1 MYCEQEVVADDF
13 TAVESVL
20 KADTKR
26 NELLEQCK
34 QLEDEFHKGNLDI
47 QDRLNEVY
55 AELKAIGA
63 DSAEPRARR
72 ILAGLG
78 FTKEMQVRYKT
89 IFLAAQFYYNRIF
102 RIEQQKI
109 SQVVG
114 E

>member
-20 KADTKR
+20 KADVKR
-26 NELLEQCK
+26 NELLEECNK
-34 QLEDEFHKGNLDI
+34 LEEQFNKGSLEV

-78 FTKEMQVRYKT
+78 FTKEMQVKQTELYFNFC
-89 IFLAAQFYYNRIF
+89 I
-102 RIEQQKI
+102 
-109 SQVVG
+109 
-114 E
+114 

>member
-1 MYCEQEVVADDF
+1 MRHIAQRAFPIPPSIDILYCEQEVVADDF

-26 NELLEQCK
+26 TALLEECGK
-34 QLEDEFHKGNLDI
+34 LEEEFHKGKLEV

-78 FTKEMQVRYKT
+78 FTKEMQVRSL
-89 IFLAAQFYYNRIF
+89 IRIMCDEHF
-102 RIEQQKI
+102 
-109 SQVVG
+109 
-114 E
+114 